1 MRGAVKLRPFK
12 GKRLE
17 EALNGNKIEGD
28 EISEYIK
35 NKGAEKALV
44 LNIESQAAIDNL
56 EAMLAPE
63 LGVDAV
69 LIGPH
74 DLSCNLGVPEQ
85 YDHPH
90 FQQAVKTIFRKARNA
105 GVRSWYASDY
115 PSYHP
120 VVQVGASIHQIGD
133 LFGPGMDATT
143 AGTMVRDWGCNNIV
157 MGKS

>member
-85 YDHPH
+85 YDHPR

-105 GVRSWYASDY
+105 GVRPWYASDY
-115 PSYHP
+115 PSYIILLFRLVP
-120 VVQVGASIHQIGD
+120 VS
-133 LFGPGMDATT
+133 T
-143 AGTMVRDWGCNNIV
+143 R
-157 MGKS
+157 